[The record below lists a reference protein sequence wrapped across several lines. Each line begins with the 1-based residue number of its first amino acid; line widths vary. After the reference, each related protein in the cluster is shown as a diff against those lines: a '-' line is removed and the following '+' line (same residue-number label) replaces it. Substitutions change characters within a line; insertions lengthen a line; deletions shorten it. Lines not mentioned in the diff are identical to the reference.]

1 MRPFRKLRILWVF
14 FRIGAMNEMA
24 YRANFF
30 IQLFES
36 ILNLGTALAVVAV
49 VFQRTET
56 LAGWTPAELVA
67 LVGVY
72 FLVLGAI
79 SLVISPSLERFMEDV
94 RTGNLDFTLT
104 KPEDSQFLVSFSEFR
119 IWKSLDVVLGAAVL
133 GTALVQLSADVGARH
148 AAAFGVAL
156 LAGAT
161 IVYSFWVLLATLAFW
176 FVRVENILMIFWSMY
191 AAGRWPVGIYPP
203 WLRWTLT
210 LVVPVAFA
218 VTVPAEA
225 IGGRLESSTLVG
237 AVALGVGLFAFSR
250 WFWQIGVRHYSGA
263 SA

>member
-1 MRPFRKLRILWVF
+1 MRRFHKLRILWVF
-14 FRIGAMNEMA
+14 LRIGAMNEMA

-36 ILNLGTALAVVAV
+36 LLNLGTALAVVAV

-56 LAGWTPAELVA
+56 LAGWTSAELVA

-79 SLVISPSLERFMEDV
+79 SLVIAPSLERFMEDV

-104 KPEDSQFLVSFSEFR
+104 KPEDAQFLVSFSEFR
-119 IWKSLDVVLGAAVL
+119 IWKSLDVVLGAGVL
-133 GTALVQLSADVGARH
+133 GAALARMSTEVGAGD
-148 AAAFGVAL
+148 ALAFGIAL

-161 IVYSFWVLLATLAFW
+161 IVYSFWVVLATLAFW
-176 FVRVENILMIFWSMY
+176 FIRVENILMIFWSMY

-218 VTVPAEA
+218 VTVPARA
-225 IGGRLESSTLVG
+225 IGGRLEAETL
-237 AVALGVGLFAFSR
+237 AAALALGAALFTFSR
-250 WFWQIGVRHYSGA
+250 WFWRLGIRHYSGA